1 MPEYFRGFSI
11 DFCGRAWVYVW
22 CVRQPF
28 RMTDAHK
35 HRRPRGELLWMDLGY
50 SGRRLSGSGPMQEV
64 PFFSLRHLPCAGRRI
79 TICRLI
85 LGIKHF
91 RGSAASARRDPGGIF
106 EGHHHDIHTQ
116 TALAEM
122 PARTYKYWSPCFAS
136 SFPTNPHHPLTR
148 LPSTYPLHTT
158 CTHLIPSL
166 SIYLPWL

>member
-1 MPEYFRGFSI
+1 
-11 DFCGRAWVYVW
+11 
-22 CVRQPF
+22 
-28 RMTDAHK
+28 
-35 HRRPRGELLWMDLGY
+35 
-50 SGRRLSGSGPMQEV
+50 MQEV

-148 LPSTYPLHTT
+148 VPFNLSPSYHLYPLHTFFVHISAMALKRKLDSHSGDNERSV
-158 CTHLIPSL
+158 CFGILL
-166 SIYLPWL
+166 L